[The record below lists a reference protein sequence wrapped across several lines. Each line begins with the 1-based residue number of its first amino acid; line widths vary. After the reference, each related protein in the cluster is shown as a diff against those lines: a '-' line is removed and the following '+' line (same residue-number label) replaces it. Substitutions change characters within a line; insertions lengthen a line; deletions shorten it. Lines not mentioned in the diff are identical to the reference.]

1 MGRQEVTTVHIEEE
15 AQMCEF
21 TIARLDGGN
30 GLKIA
35 GELDLATSSQLTEAL
50 RDASSAGQVILDLS
64 ELTFLDSS
72 GIHAILELA
81 RTQNGNGPVII
92 LNPSY
97 AVTRVFD
104 IIGID
109 QHAGIELR
117 RADGRVTVP
126 ASS

>member
-1 MGRQEVTTVHIEEE
+1 
-15 AQMCEF
+15 MCEF

-30 GLKIA
+30 GLKVA

-50 RDASSAGQVILDLS
+50 RDASSAGQVTLDLS

-104 IIGID
+104 VVGID

-117 RADGRVTVP
+117 RADVRVTVP
-126 ASS
+126 ASSQARGNRDGH

>member
-1 MGRQEVTTVHIEEE
+1 MS
-15 AQMCEF
+15 EF

-30 GLKIA
+30 GLKVA
-35 GELDLATSSQLTEAL
+35 GELDVATAPQLMEAL
-50 RDASSAGQVILDLS
+50 RDALSTGQVTLDLS
-64 ELTFLDSS
+64 EVTFVDSC
-72 GIHAILELA
+72 GIRAILELA

-117 RADGRVTVP
+117 RSDVRVAVP